1 MITRKYENNLM
12 SQVIRFG
19 SFVETAGQV
28 SDDLSANI
36 QEQTKNILEKI
47 EILLSEVG
55 ANKNN
60 LTRIQIWMSDISQFD
75 AMNSIYEKWL
85 ENNNKPVRACV
96 ESKLASTYL
105 IEIQAFAYL
114 E

>member
-1 MITRKYENNLM
+1 MITRKHENNLM

-19 SFVETAGQV
+19 SFIETAGQV
-28 SDDLSANI
+28 TDDLSLDI
-36 QEQTKNILEKI
+36 QEQTKNILENI
-47 EILLSEVG
+47 ESLLNEVG

-75 AMNSIYEKWL
+75 AMNAVYEMWL
-85 ENNNKPVRACV
+85 ENSSKPVRACV
-96 ESKLASTYL
+96 ESKLVSTYL
-105 IEIQAFAYL
+105 IEIQAFAYI